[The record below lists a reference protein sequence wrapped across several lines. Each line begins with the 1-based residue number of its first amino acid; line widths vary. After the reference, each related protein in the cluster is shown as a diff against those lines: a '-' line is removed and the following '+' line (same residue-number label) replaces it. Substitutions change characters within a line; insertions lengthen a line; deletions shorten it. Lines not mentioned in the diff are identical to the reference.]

1 MKKKGIGEQ
10 LKTLFA
16 KGKIDEEFYEEIE
29 EILIEGDIGAR
40 ETMEIVDEL
49 KKRAHRANVKDE
61 QELQQLLKELLKE
74 YVYVEPL
81 EVSSEGMDFF
91 LILGVNGVGKTT
103 TIAKLVEYF
112 VPALGREKII
122 LSAGDTFRA
131 AAIDQLKLH
140 AERVGVHIVTQAP
153 GADPGAVIFDTID
166 SGVARGTRL
175 VLADTAGRMHNK
187 AHLVRE
193 LQKIDKIIVKKIE
206 RERYKKILV
215 IDATTGQNGFRQAEI
230 FHEAIGVDSIIL
242 AKFDSTA
249 KGGIVIPISRR
260 LGIPFSLLGT
270 GEKYTDL
277 VPFDKDKYL
286 DGLLGIE

>member
-1 MKKKGIGEQ
+1 
-10 LKTLFA
+10 
-16 KGKIDEEFYEEIE
+16 
-29 EILIEGDIGAR
+29 
-40 ETMEIVDEL
+40 
-49 KKRAHRANVKDE
+49 
-61 QELQQLLKELLKE
+61 
-74 YVYVEPL
+74 
-81 EVSSEGMDFF
+81 
-91 LILGVNGVGKTT
+91 
-103 TIAKLVEYF
+103 
-112 VPALGREKII
+112 
-122 LSAGDTFRA
+122 
-131 AAIDQLKLH
+131 
-140 AERVGVHIVTQAP
+140 
-153 GADPGAVIFDTID
+153 
-166 SGVARGTRL
+166 